1 MSEKADAG
9 GETISCIILSDNN
22 EIIKLKHKIE
32 VLIEKVEELTCQN
45 DNFRD
50 NNDMLTE
57 KVNELNQKF
66 EQLKRDNGNFRH
78 NNDTLTEKVNEL
90 NQKFEQLKRDNHN
103 FRHNNEMLSEKV
115 EKLTHSNDNFRRDIE
130 VLKANQQEIKELSFT
145 IDLKK
150 KMIAFFI
157 EKNKDEKTF
166 IDLEFVKVNRSGI
179 ETIKMDNFYSFI
191 NSWNKVKN
199 EKQKFENKKK
209 MEEINSKF
217 QLFTNGNILLFDDN
231 FKRLSSLRNS
241 NECCH
246 SEIINSIDFQNLEPI
261 ETEINNFITYKE
273 HASKILNVF
282 VNILIY

>member
-1 MSEKADAG
+1 
-9 GETISCIILSDNN
+9 
-22 EIIKLKHKIE
+22 
-32 VLIEKVEELTCQN
+32 
-45 DNFRD
+45 
-50 NNDMLTE
+50 MLTE
-57 KVNELNQKF
+57 KVEKLTNS
-66 EQLKRDNGNFRH
+66 
-78 NNDTLTEKVNEL
+78 NDMLT
-90 NQKFEQLKRDNHN
+90 
-103 FRHNNEMLSEKV
+103 EKV
-115 EKLTHSNDNFRRDIE
+115 EKLTHSNDNLRHNNEMLTEKVDQLTNSNDYFRRDIE

-166 IDLEFVKVNRSGI
+166 IDLEFVKINNSGI
-179 ETIKMDNFYSFI
+179 ETIKMDNFFSFI

-217 QLFTNGNILLFDDN
+217 HLFTNGNFLLFDDN

-241 NECCH
+241 NESCH
-246 SEIINSIDFQNLEPI
+246 SEIINSIDFQNLENTIKTI